1 MSRVTRSQVKMNS
14 NRHAIRKANTIV
26 SMAKGVSPLQLQNVS
41 LTDAKDLS
49 NKITTPFVKVMGFLT
64 PSPTSKLIIERKLD
78 VVSLIPDEISLVPD
92 EISLSPGQT
101 TNISNNE
108 TTQIRNILTPAKI
121 DKTTA
126 TTTTTSVNNATSGL
140 EILNE
145 SPDHKKPL
153 QFTLKQEIEDLEKFT
168 RSNYAHKEYLE
179 RTDLL
184 DIINNATHV
193 NDIKSKKE
201 IDNDVTDIKTCN
213 GSTTTTTTMA
223 IEVITDKDHKA
234 NITTPPKCLSPLP
247 TLSSRTAPSQTKT
260 TTQKEKCKLS
270 TYTLKQIEATTHH
283 SSQITGPAK
292 DLITK
297 DLIYNPPKKCRTES
311 QNGTSINIT
320 NPIKVHQLTFNQEIE
335 DLMDLMGSNYAFNEY
350 LEGMD
355 LIDIIDNA
363 TNTNDSNSNKK
374 DSDNDKTNEDYNSI
388 FSTPPKCTL
397 PLSNNHTQQ
406 RHHHPKQPVYH

>member
-1 MSRVTRSQVKMNS
+1 MNS
-14 NRHAIRKANTIV
+14 NRHAIRKANKII

-41 LTDAKDLS
+41 LTDANDLS
-49 NKITTPFVKVMGFLT
+49 NKITMPIV
-64 PSPTSKLIIERKLD
+64 KLD
-78 VVSLIPDEISLVPD
+78 VVSLIPYEISLIPDEISLVPD
-92 EISLSPGQT
+92 KISISPGQT
-101 TNISNNE
+101 TNSSNNE
-108 TTQIRNILTPAKI
+108 TTRSRNILTTAKI

-126 TTTTTSVNNATSGL
+126 TTTTTTSVNNATSGL

-168 RSNYAHKEYLE
+168 RSDYAHKEYLE

-193 NDIKSKKE
+193 NDSKSKKE
-201 IDNDVTDIKTCN
+201 IDNDVTDTKTCN
-213 GSTTTTTTMA
+213 GSITTTTTMA

-234 NITTPPKCLSPLP
+234 TITTPPKCLSPLP
-247 TLSSRTAPSQTKT
+247 TLSSTTAPSHTKT
-260 TTQKEKCKLS
+260 TTQKEQCKLS

-292 DLITK
+292 DLITI
-297 DLIYNPPKKCRTES
+297 DLIYNPPKKCRAES

-355 LIDIIDNA
+355 LLDTIDNA
-363 TNTNDSNSNKK
+363 TNTNDSNSDKK
-374 DSDNDKTNEDYNSI
+374 DSDNDKTNEHYKHL
-388 FSTPPKCTL
+388 F
-397 PLSNNHTQQ
+397 HTT
-406 RHHHPKQPVYH
+406 